1 MQPTIYTFL
10 IVCPLV
16 FLAGF
21 VDAVAGGG
29 GLISLPAYLLAG
41 VPIHNAVA
49 TNKLSSATGTLIS
62 TVRLCKNKFV
72 DWILVLPCI
81 PMALLGSTMG
91 AHVALVASDKILRY
105 MLIPVLPVVAF
116 YVLRKKNMDEKGGE
130 IARKK
135 QILICA
141 LCSLAVG
148 CYDGFYGPGTGT
160 FLLLLYT
167 GLGKMSVAKASG
179 TMKVTNLS
187 SNVAALVVFLLS
199 GKIVIMLGIAA
210 SVFSIAGHYTGAG
223 MVMKNGS
230 RIIRPIILIVL
241 ALLIRSIKKL
251 SFVFRFSLYDQ
262 EIQMGVFY
270 WISEVPCIVANIC
283 RINFIRHC
291 RNHRHYHRL
300 LLFPFHCHRNYCLHQ
315 RPLRF
320 RCPDRQKYPLS
331 YLQGQEMR

>member
-10 IVCPLV
+10 IVCALV
-16 FLAGF
+16 CLAGF

-41 VPIHNAVA
+41 VPVHNAVA

-81 PMALLGSTMG
+81 PMALLGSSIG
-91 AHVALVASDKILRY
+91 AHLALIASDKLLRY

-135 QILICA
+135 QILLCA
-141 LCSLAVG
+141 VCSLAVG

-160 FLLLLYT
+160 FLLLLFT

-241 ALLIRSIKKL
+241 ALLFIK
-251 SFVFRFSLYDQ
+251 
-262 EIQMGVFY
+262 I
-270 WISEVPCIVANIC
+270 ISGI
-283 RINFIRHC
+283 
-291 RNHRHYHRL
+291 
-300 LLFPFHCHRNYCLHQ
+300 
-315 RPLRF
+315 
-320 RCPDRQKYPLS
+320 
-331 YLQGQEMR
+331 

>member
-16 FLAGF
+16 FLVRICRCCSRRGRT
-21 VDAVAGGG
+21 D
-29 GLISLPAYLLAG
+29 LPACLSFAG
-41 VPIHNAVA
+41 VPVHNAVA

-81 PMALLGSTMG
+81 PMALLGSSIG
-91 AHVALVASDKILRY
+91 AHLALIASDKLLRY

-135 QILICA
+135 QILLCA
-141 LCSLAVG
+141 VCSLAVG

-160 FLLLLYT
+160 FLLLLFT

-199 GKIVIMLGIAA
+199 GKIVIMLGIVA

-241 ALLIRSIKKL
+241 ALLFIKIIFRNIKKK
-251 SFVFRFSLYDQ
+251 
-262 EIQMGVFY
+262 
-270 WISEVPCIVANIC
+270 NIK
-283 RINFIRHC
+283 N
-291 RNHRHYHRL
+291 
-300 LLFPFHCHRNYCLHQ
+300 P
-315 RPLRF
+315 
-320 RCPDRQKYPLS
+320 
-331 YLQGQEMR
+331 